1 MPEDRRPAPRWRAEA
16 GEVVRSLGRFG
27 PAPGP
32 RLPLALQAGI
42 AMAVPVVVLSALG
55 RDDLGLLSATG
66 AFAVLY
72 GGRLSA
78 RERAAF
84 VPLVAAT
91 LIAIAGAGVGA
102 AFLGPVAVAVGL
114 VAVAL
119 GVSALCFGW
128 SIGPPGPLFGIL
140 VYGLS
145 AHLADPAAAH
155 VEPVMYL
162 TVVAG
167 SLVFAWLMVLA
178 PLVRHRHRRAARRRL
193 RALFPGPTWDAAAL
207 TLLARAAA
215 VAVAGTALATIVD
228 PERAYWVVSAGIAVL
243 GVSTSRRVTLT
254 RGVHRAVGTAVGA
267 GLYLALTFVPLAG
280 VVLGLVLGALQFAIE
295 LVVVR
300 HYALALAFIT
310 PLVLLILG
318 AAGVGGP
325 DLALERVLDTL
336 VGAALGLASGV
347 IVVRRRGVRPGTTA

>member
-1 MPEDRRPAPRWRAEA
+1 MPEDSRPAPRTPSWRTEA

-27 PAPGP
+27 PSPGP

-84 VPLVAAT
+84 VPLVAVA
-91 LIAIAGAGVGA
+91 LFAIAAAGVGA
-102 AFLGPVAVAVGL
+102 AFLGPVVVAFGL
-114 VAVAL
+114 VAVAV

-128 SIGPPGPLFGIL
+128 SVGPPGPLFGIL

-145 AHLADPAAAH
+145 AHLADPVAAH
-155 VEPVMYL
+155 VDPLVYL
-162 TVVAG
+162 AVVAG
-167 SLVFAWLMVLA
+167 SLVFAWVVVLA
-178 PLVRHRHRRAARRRL
+178 PLVRSRHRRAAARPP
-193 RALFPGPTWDAAAL
+193 RALFPGARWDAAAL
-207 TLLARAAA
+207 TLLVRAAA
-215 VAVAGTALATIVD
+215 IAVVGTVLATIVD
-228 PERAYWVVSAGIAVL
+228 PERAYWVVGAGIAVL
-243 GVSTSRRVTLT
+243 GVNTSRRVTLT

-267 GLYLALTFVPLAG
+267 GVYLALTLVPLAG
-280 VVLGLVLGALQFAIE
+280 VVLGLVLGLLQFAIE

-325 DLALERVLDTL
+325 DLAAERVVDTL
-336 VGAALGLASGV
+336 VGGGLGLVSGL
-347 IVVRRRGVRPGTTA
+347 IVVRPRS

>member
-1 MPEDRRPAPRWRAEA
+1 MPEDPRPAPRTPSWRTEA

-27 PAPGP
+27 PSPGP

-84 VPLVAAT
+84 VPLVAVA
-91 LIAIAGAGVGA
+91 LFAIAAAGVGA
-102 AFLGPVAVAVGL
+102 AFLGPVAVAFGL
-114 VAVAL
+114 VAVAV

-128 SIGPPGPLFGIL
+128 SVGPPGPLFGIL

-145 AHLADPAAAH
+145 AHLADPVAAH
-155 VEPVMYL
+155 VDPRVYL
-162 TVVAG
+162 AVVAG
-167 SLVFAWLMVLA
+167 SLVFASVVVLA
-178 PLVRHRHRRAARRRL
+178 PLVRSRHRRAAARPL
-193 RALFPGPTWDAAAL
+193 RALFPGARWDGAAL
-207 TLLARAAA
+207 TLLVRAAA
-215 VAVAGTALATIVD
+215 IAVVGTVLATIVD
-228 PERAYWVVSAGIAVL
+228 PERAYWVVGAGIAVL

-267 GLYLALTFVPLAG
+267 GVYLALTLVPFTG
-280 VVLGLVLGALQFAIE
+280 IVLGLVLGLLQFAIE

-325 DLALERVLDTL
+325 DLAVERVVDTL
-336 VGAALGLASGV
+336 VGAGLGLISGL
-347 IVVRRRGVRPGTTA
+347 IVVRRRR